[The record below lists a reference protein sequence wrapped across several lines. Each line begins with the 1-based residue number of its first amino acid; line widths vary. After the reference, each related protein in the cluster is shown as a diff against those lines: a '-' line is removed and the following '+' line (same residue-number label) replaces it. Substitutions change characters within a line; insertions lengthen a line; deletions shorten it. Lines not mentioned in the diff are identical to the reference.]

1 MSSTPARSRVPA
13 PIWLVMGALVA
24 LLCVATFTSNPAGA
38 DGAKPHETQFLSIT
52 GEGPTAKA
60 WYEGAQP
67 SGVPLQQALDKF
79 NKEGF
84 RVVAVT
90 EPHPSGG
97 SGYIW
102 NILMEKRP

>member
-1 MSSTPARSRVPA
+1 MTTPTHSTRVPA
-13 PIWLVMGALVA
+13 PLWLVLGALVA
-24 LLCVATFTSNPAGA
+24 LLAVSYIGSSSASA
-38 DGAKPHETQFLSIT
+38 DGDKPQNTQFLSIS

-67 SGVPLQQALDKF
+67 SGVPLQRALDKF
-79 NKEGF
+79 NKEGYKI
-84 RVVAVT
+84 VALT

-102 NILMEKRP
+102 NILMEKP

>member
-1 MSSTPARSRVPA
+1 MSTPTTRIPA
-13 PIWLVMGALVA
+13 PMWLVLGALIA
-24 LLCVATFTSNPAGA
+24 LLGASWLGPNTADA
-38 DGAKPHETQFLSIT
+38 DGPKPQATKFLSIT

-67 SGVPLQQALDKF
+67 SGVPLQQALERF
-79 NKEGF
+79 NKDGF

-102 NILMEKRP
+102 NILMEKP

>member
-1 MSSTPARSRVPA
+1 MTIPTHRNRVPA
-13 PIWLVMGALVA
+13 PLWLVLGALIA
-24 LLCVATFTSNPAGA
+24 LLGATYFGSASADA
-38 DGAKPHETQFLSIT
+38 DGAKPQATRFLSIS

-67 SGVPLQQALDKF
+67 SGVPLQQALEKF
-79 NKEGF
+79 NKDGY

-102 NILMEKRP
+102 NILMEKP